1 MATRKTIAW
10 ESWNAKIEDLQVR
23 IVPEIEDRE
32 ASYEDIENAHS
43 AEILYPDLFGGQPKI
58 VHTPLGAYPEDS
70 PLKPSDRW
78 DCWIA
83 HTNFDITTD
92 MADKLDTE
100 VDGIEA
106 LKIIGRYSFFIGVAK
121 LFDIKEV
128 RKDVE
133 KLLCNYTE
141 QEVLDSQEVRIT
153 VDLVKEQLE
162 SKKYWSLFVSP
173 EGEVEYVVSDEMD
186 KRYLDG
192 LNNLLEMKSLIGGI
206 ILRGNDG

>member
-10 ESWNAKIEDLQVR
+10 ESWNAKLEDLRAGLVKDEDEQDLSYT
-23 IVPEIEDRE
+23 EIENVNP
-32 ASYEDIENAHS
+32 ADI
-43 AEILYPDLFGGQPKI
+43 IYPDLFSGQPKVI
-58 VHTPLGAYPEDS
+58 HTPLGPYPEDS
-70 PLKPSDRW
+70 LLKPSDRW

-92 MADKLDTE
+92 MAEKLETE
-100 VDGIEA
+100 VGGVEA
-106 LKIIGRYSFFIGVAK
+106 LKVIGRYSFFIGVAK
-121 LFDIKEV
+121 LFDITEV

-133 KLLCNYTE
+133 TLLCDYTE
-141 QEVLDSQEVRIT
+141 QEVLDSKEVRVT
-153 VDLVKEQLE
+153 VDLVKEQLQ

-192 LNNLLEMKSLIGGI
+192 LNSLLEMKSLIGGI
-206 ILRGNDG
+206 ILRGSDG

>member
-10 ESWNAKIEDLQVR
+10 ESWNAKLEDLQVSQ
-23 IVPEIEDRE
+23 IEE
-32 ASYEDIENAHS
+32 MNQQEMSYTEIENAS
-43 AEILYPDLFGGQPKI
+43 STDIVYPDWLGGQPKI
-58 VHTPLGAYPEDS
+58 IHTPLGPYPEDS
-70 PLKPSDRW
+70 LLKPSNRW
-78 DCWIA
+78 DCWIG

-92 MADKLDTE
+92 MAEKLETE
-100 VDGIEA
+100 VSGVEA
-106 LKIIGRYSFFIGVAK
+106 LKVIGRYSFFIGIAK
-121 LFDIKEV
+121 LFDITEV

-133 KLLCNYTE
+133 TLLCDYTE
-141 QEVLDSQEVRIT
+141 QEVLDSKEVRIT

-186 KRYLDG
+186 KGYLDG
-192 LNNLLEMKSLIGGI
+192 LNSLLEMKSLIGGI